1 MFSKILIANRGEIA
15 VRIIRACNEM
25 GISTVAVYSEADKDA
40 LHVELAD
47 ESYCIGKA
55 PASDSYLNEER
66 IISAAQVSGAQA
78 IHPGYG
84 FLSENAHFAA
94 LCKKFGIVFIGPDP
108 EVMEKVSDKAEIKK
122 LMSQTNLHP
131 IPGTEALSGL
141 DEALESAKRIG
152 YPVMLK
158 ACYGGGGRG
167 IRQINNEQELI
178 RDYPLAVSESEAAFG
193 DGAVYMEKFIYPARH
208 IEMQIIADE
217 SGNVLCLGERDCSI
231 QRRHQK
237 LIEESPSPGVND
249 LQRRILI
256 RDVTDAVKK
265 MGYSGVGTL
274 EFLMDKQGNFWFME
288 MNVRLQVEHCVTE
301 ALTRIDMVKWQIRT
315 AAGVTLPFKQENIS
329 LSGAAIEC
337 RINALAPGILQA
349 CHIPGGPFVRF
360 DGGVVPG
367 TRVSPYYDSLIGKL
381 IAYASTRE
389 EAVRKIK
396 SALCEILFNGIETN
410 IMEQLE
416 IVDDPAFSSGD
427 YDLTLMEGR

>member
-15 VRIIRACNEM
+15 VRIIRACKEM
-25 GISTVAVYSEADKDA
+25 GISTVAVYSEADRDS
-40 LHVELAD
+40 LHVQLAD

-55 PASDSYLNEER
+55 QASDSYLNEDR

-84 FLSENAHFAA
+84 FLSENPHFAA

-108 EVMEKVSDKAEIKK
+108 EVMERVSDKAEIKK
-122 LMSQTNLHP
+122 LMASTNLHP
-131 IPGTEALSGL
+131 IPGTEALSDL
-141 DEALESAKRIG
+141 KEALQSAEKIG

-158 ACYGGGGRG
+158 ACFGGGGRG
-167 IRQINNEQELI
+167 IRLINNAEELE

-193 DGAVYMEKFIYPARH
+193 DGSLYLEKYIYPARH

-249 LQRRILI
+249 LQREILI
-256 RDVTDAVKK
+256 RDCTDAVKQ

-274 EFLMDKQGNFWFME
+274 EFLMDREGHFWFME

-337 RINALAPGILQA
+337 RINAVKPGTLQL

-367 TRVSPYYDSLIGKL
+367 TQISPYYDSLVGKL

-396 SALCEILFNGIETN
+396 STLCEILFDGIETN
-410 IMEQLE
+410 ILEQLE
-416 IVDDPAFSSGD
+416 IVSDPKFGSGD